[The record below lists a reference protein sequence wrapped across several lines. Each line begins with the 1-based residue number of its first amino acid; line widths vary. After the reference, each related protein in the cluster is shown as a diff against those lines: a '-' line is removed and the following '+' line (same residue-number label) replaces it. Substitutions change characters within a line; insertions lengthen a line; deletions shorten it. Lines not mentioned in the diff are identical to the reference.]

1 MVYLFAHVKLKSG
14 SVGQFTELLQGVT
27 PVLGRLG
34 GWKLLG
40 SYFNSIGRLNSVVD
54 VWELPDANAVQS
66 TLDKAAHDPEWQK
79 WVPVIEEIVEDE
91 TLQILT
97 KLPV

>member
-1 MVYLFAHVKLKSG
+1 MVYLFASIKLRPG
-14 SVGQFTELLQGVT
+14 TVGKFTELLQNVE
-27 PVLGRLG
+27 PVLNRLG

-40 SYFNSIGRLNSVVD
+40 SYFNSVGRMNTAID

-91 TLQILT
+91 VLQITT

>member
-1 MVYLFAHVKLKSG
+1 M
-14 SVGQFTELLQGVT
+14 
-27 PVLGRLG
+27 
-34 GWKLLG
+34 
-40 SYFNSIGRLNSVVD
+40 NSVVD

-79 WVPVIEEIVEDE
+79 WVSVIEEIVEDE